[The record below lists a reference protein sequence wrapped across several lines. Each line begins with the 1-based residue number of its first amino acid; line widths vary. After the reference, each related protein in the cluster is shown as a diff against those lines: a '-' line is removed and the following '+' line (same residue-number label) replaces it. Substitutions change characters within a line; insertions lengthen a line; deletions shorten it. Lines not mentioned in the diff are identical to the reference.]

1 MARALIVGCGCRG
14 RALAAA
20 LQAEGHGVRGTTR
33 DEASLEVIAAVGAEA
48 VIADPNR
55 LSTLTPHLEGM
66 SLLYWL
72 MGTARGEPESLAALH
87 GQRLESLLETLVD
100 TPVRG
105 MVYEAAGTVD
115 AGVLA
120 GGAAHVRQMTDT
132 FRMPSQVVIE
142 DRNPHEAW
150 LRAMTAAAGDVL
162 SA

>member
-20 LQAEGHGVRGTTR
+20 LVAEGHGVRGTTR
-33 DEASLEVIAAVGAEA
+33 DRSSLEAIEAAGAEPA
-48 VIADPNR
+48 IADPDR

-72 MGTARGEPESLAALH
+72 MGSAAGEPESVAALH
-87 GQRLESLLETLVD
+87 GPRLESLLETLVD

-115 AGVLA
+115 ATVLE
-120 GGAAHVRQMTDT
+120 GGAGEVRRVTAT
-132 FRMPSQVVIE
+132 FRMPSQVVTE
-142 DRNPHEAW
+142 DPARHEDW
-150 LRAMTAAAGDVL
+150 LRAMTAAAGAVL